1 MTAAAKLTIFAR
13 IEAQQFVGYVLWGV
27 WRRTRS
33 KQLWVDS
40 VKTYGRTDTVEQAW
54 GMMAALVND
63 LPRECLRSDGG
74 MWSWRD
80 VRNVMRQTGEERR
93 MEGSLAWLKNSSER
107 KQELHEMGVR
117 FLHAYSMHNI
127 EQARLS
133 SLRHT
138 ERQAL
143 SGGRIRTLPRKCLN
157 VLGLDSDVQD
167 LAEIKKAYRSLA
179 SLHHPDKGCDSKRF
193 VAVRQAY
200 EQLAK
205 SF

>member
-33 KQLWVDS
+33 KQYWVDS

-54 GMMAALVND
+54 GAIAELVND
-63 LPRECLRSDGG
+63 LPLECLRSDGLF
-74 MWSWRD
+74 WSWRD
-80 VRNVMRQTGEERR
+80 ARTVMRQPGEGRFQ
-93 MEGSLAWLKNSSER
+93 EGITDWLKYSTE
-107 KQELHEMGVR
+107 QQAAFYEAGVR
-117 FLHAYSMHNI
+117 FLQAYSMHNI

-133 SLRHT
+133 SLRYA
-138 ERQAL
+138 E
-143 SGGRIRTLPRKCLN
+143 SGGRIRTLPRQCLK
-157 VLGLDSDVQD
+157 VLGLDWDVQD

-179 SLHHPDKGCDSKRF
+179 SLHHPDKGGDSKRF

-200 EQLAK
+200 EQLTK

>member
-33 KQLWVDS
+33 KQFWVDS
-40 VKTYGRTDTVEQAW
+40 VKTYGRTDTIEQAW
-54 GMMAALVND
+54 GMIAALVND
-63 LPRECLRSDGG
+63 LPLECLRSSGLFF
-74 MWSWRD
+74 SWR
-80 VRNVMRQTGEERR
+80 VARNVMRQRGEERR
-93 MEGSLAWLKNSSER
+93 MEGSIAWLKYSTD
-107 KQELHEMGVR
+107 QQAAFHEAGTR
-117 FLHAYSMHNI
+117 FLQESNAYHA
-127 EQARLS
+127 EQRL
-133 SLRHT
+133 RNHA

-143 SGGRIRTLPRKCLN
+143 SGERIRTLPRQCLK

-167 LAEIKKAYRSLA
+167 LAEIKQAYRSLA
-179 SLHHPDKGCDSKRF
+179 SLHHPDKGGDSRLF

-200 EQLAK
+200 EQLTK